1 MGLCTRYSY
10 LKMTAKPVAASAA
23 AAAAIDDEAAQPL
36 KGGDKNTDLSS
47 AGGALPAKQ
56 LPTAASLSGNGHAQL
71 SARSHSLG
79 AKP

>member
-1 MGLCTRYSY
+1 MGRCTRYSY

-23 AAAAIDDEAAQPL
+23 AAAAADSEAAQAL
-36 KGGDKNTDLSS
+36 KGGDVDSDLSL

-56 LPTAASLSGNGHAQL
+56 LPGTASLVGNGQQL
-71 SARSHSLG
+71 SARSHSAG